1 MNIALFSD
9 SYIPTK
15 SGVVTVILQ
24 LRKALESMGHHVVIV
39 TVETTP
45 GERKTREDDPCIF
58 RARSIPLGLGTD
70 QFIGFPQ
77 KRKIMRFL
85 REHQIEIIHS
95 HTEFYIAHAAKSLGR
110 ALHIPTIATT
120 HTMWEDFYDYY
131 VPMARLI
138 PVKAIRKIVKRL
150 YKKFYAFIN
159 VSSKAREYFKREH
172 MLPHIPSAVI
182 PNAVDTEAFNG
193 NSDST
198 DALQAMRKN
207 WGISETETVLLF
219 VGRIGEEKR
228 VLELLEIAI
237 DIVNERDGVKAL
249 FVGSGPALEH
259 MRKIVQKARLDH
271 RIIFTGFVNW
281 TDLHTYY
288 GMSDIFFTASLSEM
302 HSMTILEALISSLP
316 IVARQDESYLDTV
329 FPGENGYLAQSD
341 QQMKQLTLS
350 LIDDRDAR
358 EAFGKAS
365 ADIAKRFSIET
376 HTKRTVAFYQAVLDS
391 WPHQLDE
398 DELHRRIALV

>member
-150 YKKFYAFIN
+150 YKKFMPLSMSPVRLANTLN
-159 VSSKAREYFKREH
+159 VNICF
-172 MLPHIPSAVI
+172 P
-182 PNAVDTEAFNG
+182 
-193 NSDST
+193 
-198 DALQAMRKN
+198 
-207 WGISETETVLLF
+207 ISL
-219 VGRIGEEKR
+219 
-228 VLELLEIAI
+228 
-237 DIVNERDGVKAL
+237 
-249 FVGSGPALEH
+249 
-259 MRKIVQKARLDH
+259 
-271 RIIFTGFVNW
+271 
-281 TDLHTYY
+281 
-288 GMSDIFFTASLSEM
+288 
-302 HSMTILEALISSLP
+302 
-316 IVARQDESYLDTV
+316 RQ
-329 FPGENGYLAQSD
+329 
-341 QQMKQLTLS
+341 
-350 LIDDRDAR
+350 
-358 EAFGKAS
+358 
-365 ADIAKRFSIET
+365 
-376 HTKRTVAFYQAVLDS
+376 
-391 WPHQLDE
+391 
-398 DELHRRIALV
+398 